1 MPYGY
6 APYYGAV
13 PGYPMGF
20 PPAATKQVRATPIP
34 IPSKPAQYTNATTPT
49 PPIQS
54 QSSAGTSRNTPSQQ
68 SDSESSQEIGG
79 TAVGPM
85 KGIGPGGLAKKKK
98 PSLSGAEK
106 RVSFAKEV
114 SERSPS
120 PQREPEP
127 EPEPE
132 PARVQPTAAED
143 EYNPWVKG
151 SFFSTASS
159 SCKLTHSFSG
169 RQGHASSRC
178 QGR

>member
-6 APYYGAV
+6 APYYGGV

-20 PPAATKQVRATPIP
+20 PPPATQQVRPAPIP
-34 IPSKPAQYTNATTPT
+34 TATPSKPAQYMNGMTPT

-79 TAVGPM
+79 ATAGPM

-120 PQREPEP
+120 PHREPEP

-132 PARVQPTAAED
+132 PARVQPTAAKD

-151 SFFSTASS
+151 SFSSTTSS
-159 SCKLTHSFSG
+159 LLV
-169 RQGHASSRC
+169 
-178 QGR
+178 

>member
-6 APYYGAV
+6 APYYGAGV
-13 PGYPMGF
+13 AGYPMGSTGSY
-20 PPAATKQVRATPIP
+20 PASTRRTIP
-34 IPSKPAQYTNATTPT
+34 SPSKPAQYTNGTTPT
-49 PPIQS
+49 PPVQS

-79 TAVGPM
+79 VAVGPM
-85 KGIGPGGLAKKKK
+85 KGVGPGGLAKKKK

-127 EPEPE
+127 EPSLQVSNQPLRKTSTILGLKVCFLDYEPLLH
-132 PARVQPTAAED
+132 V
-143 EYNPWVKG
+143 N
-151 SFFSTASS
+151 
-159 SCKLTHSFSG
+159 
-169 RQGHASSRC
+169 
-178 QGR
+178 

>member
-1 MPYGY
+1 MYPGMPGMPYGY
-6 APYYGAV
+6 APYYGAGV
-13 PGYPMGF
+13 AGYPMGF
-20 PPAATKQVRATPIP
+20 PPAATQQVRAAPIP
-34 IPSKPAQYTNATTPT
+34 SPSKPAQYTNGTTPT
-49 PPIQS
+49 PPVQS

-79 TAVGPM
+79 VAVGPM
-85 KGIGPGGLAKKKK
+85 KGVGPGGLAKKKK

-127 EPEPE
+127 EPEP
-132 PARVQPTAAED
+132 ASVQPTVAKD

-151 SFFSTASS
+151 LFSRLRAPFFM
-159 SCKLTHSFSG
+159 
-169 RQGHASSRC
+169 
-178 QGR
+178 

>member
-1 MPYGY
+1 
-6 APYYGAV
+6 
-13 PGYPMGF
+13 MGF
-20 PPAATKQVRATPIP
+20 PPAATQPVRAAPIP
-34 IPSKPAQYTNATTPT
+34 TPSKPAQYTNGMTPT
-49 PPIQS
+49 PPVQS

-68 SDSESSQEIGG
+68 SDSESSQEIAG

-120 PQREPEP
+120 PHREPEP

-132 PARVQPTAAED
+132 RVQPTAAKD

-151 SFFSTASS
+151 SFFSTTSTS